1 MSKSNVSHEN
11 NTIQIEILA
20 SCLSRSEV
28 LDHNGGSC
36 CYACWLGGGCRNCR
50 LKAAKKALL
59 SRVEKNSEQKEPPAL
74 KQRKFYKGGQF
85 LPGGTRAPSGGCFK
99 IIKN

>member
-1 MSKSNVSHEN
+1 MSSLE
-11 NTIQIEILA
+11 IEILA
-20 SCLSRSEV
+20 SRLSRSEV

-36 CYACWLGGGCRNCR
+36 CYVCWLGGGCQNCR

-59 SRVEKNSEQKEPPAL
+59 ARAEKPQEQKGPPARKQR

-99 IIKN
+99 

>member
-1 MSKSNVSHEN
+1 MSSLEN
-11 NTIQIEILA
+11 EILA
-20 SCLSRSEV
+20 SRLSRSEV
-28 LDHNGGSC
+28 LDHNGSSC
-36 CYACWLGGGCRNCR
+36 CYACWLGGGCKNCR

-59 SRVEKNSEQKEPPAL
+59 ARRAEKPQEQKKSPARKQR

-99 IIKN
+99 

>member
-1 MSKSNVSHEN
+1 MSSLE
-11 NTIQIEILA
+11 IEILA
-20 SCLSRSEV
+20 SRLSRSEV

-36 CYACWLGGGCRNCR
+36 CYACWLGGGCKNCR

-59 SRVEKNSEQKEPPAL
+59 ARAEKPQEQKEPPARKQR

-99 IIKN
+99 NN

>member
-1 MSKSNVSHEN
+1 MSSLEN
-11 NTIQIEILA
+11 EILA
-20 SCLSRSEV
+20 SRLSRSEV

-59 SRVEKNSEQKEPPAL
+59 ARTEKPKERKKPPDR

-99 IIKN
+99 NN